1 MENKHSGKYICAPL
15 FVVIRYSFVER
26 AEPTFFIRGHSLG
39 ASGTR
44 GAHARYSLYV
54 RRPVA
59 HTLLVPDALIF
70 LQEGDHQLLLL
81 LAQLE
86 VLLVLLVFVFARLPS
101 PTAVQ
106 VCDTCETRLSTDQ
119 NVSVSEYDC
128 TSESREGMMM

>member
-1 MENKHSGKYICAPL
+1 MYTLEGRRTCAG
-15 FVVIRYSFVER
+15 S
-26 AEPTFFIRGHSLG
+26 AGPTPD
-39 ASGTR
+39 TR
-44 GAHARYSLYV
+44 GAHARYSSYV

-59 HTLLVPDALIF
+59 HTFLVPDTLIF
-70 LQEGDHQLLLL
+70 PQEGDHQLLLLL

-86 VLLVLLVFVFARLPS
+86 VLLVLLVVVFARLPN